1 MVGFVEVSDQPV
13 TGWQQ
18 MRKRDP
24 EMDTDGGGVFQVKK
38 GGSLVIKPAAN
49 RRGSNM
55 DDLACGSVGHAMA
68 FQHGASDAFGTNHI
82 GPGEVD
88 FLFHGAP
95 PAGARAR
102 GRDDC
107 QI

>member
-18 MRKRDP
+18 MRERDP
-24 EMDTDGGGVFQVKK
+24 EMDTDGGVFQVKK

-49 RRGSNM
+49 RRGSYM

-88 FLFHGAP
+88 FLFHGAH

>member
-1 MVGFVEVSDQPV
+1 
-13 TGWQQ
+13 
-18 MRKRDP
+18 MRERDP
-24 EMDTDGGGVFQVKK
+24 EMDTDGGGMFQVKK

-49 RRGSNM
+49 RRGGNM

-68 FQHGASDAFGTNHI
+68 FQHGASDAFCTNHI
-82 GPGEVD
+82 GTGEVD